1 MTVKRAEKV
10 AEAIHEIVSALL
22 IKGVKDPRIG
32 FTTITGVKLSDD
44 LHLATIYFT
53 VIGNESEKK
62 STEQGLN
69 SARGFLRKELG
80 RNLRMRYIPDLL
92 FRYDASIDYGQHID
106 TLLNEIKS
114 PEPEDDTQNH
124 R

>member
-53 VIGNESEKK
+53 VVGDENEKK
-62 STEQGLN
+62 STEKGLN

-80 RNLRMRYIPDLL
+80 KNLHMRYVPDLL
-92 FRYDASIDYGQHID
+92 FRYDVSIDYGRHID
-106 TLLNEIKS
+106 TLLAEIKT
-114 PEPEDDTQNH
+114 PGPDDDSQNTQ
-124 R
+124 

>member
-10 AEAIHEIVSALL
+10 GEAIHEILSALL

-53 VIGNESEKK
+53 VVGDEEEKK
-62 STEQGLN
+62 ATADGLN
-69 SARGFLRKELG
+69 SARGFLRRELSK
-80 RNLRMRYIPDLL
+80 NLRMRYVPDLL
-92 FRYDASIDYGQHID
+92 FRYDASLDYGRRID
-106 TLLNEIKS
+106 NLLDQITGAEH
-114 PEPEDDTQNH
+114 DDSTNNQ
-124 R
+124 

>member
-32 FTTITGVKLSDD
+32 FTTITGVKLSED

-53 VIGNESEKK
+53 VVGDEEEKRAAAD
-62 STEQGLN
+62 GLN
-69 SARGFLRKELG
+69 SARGFLRRELSK
-80 RNLRMRYIPDLL
+80 NLRMRYVPDLL
-92 FRYDASIDYGQHID
+92 FRYDASLDYGRRID
-106 TLLNEIKS
+106 NLLDQITGAEH
-114 PEPEDDTQNH
+114 DDSTNNQ
-124 R
+124 

>member
-32 FTTITGVKLSDD
+32 FTTITGVKLSED

-53 VIGNESEKK
+53 VVGDEEEKRAAA
-62 STEQGLN
+62 EGLN
-69 SARGFLRKELG
+69 SARGFLRRELSK
-80 RNLRMRYIPDLL
+80 NLRMRYVPDLL
-92 FRYDASIDYGQHID
+92 FRYDASLDYGRRID
-106 TLLNEIKS
+106 NLLDQITGAEH
-114 PEPEDDTQNH
+114 DDSTNNQ
-124 R
+124 

>member
-44 LHLATIYFT
+44 LRLATIYFT
-53 VIGNESEKK
+53 VVGDESEKK

-80 RNLRMRYIPDLL
+80 KNLRMRFTPDIL

-106 TLLNEIKS
+106 TLLNEIRS
-114 PEPEDDTQNH
+114 AEPEDDTQNH
-124 R
+124 S

>member
-10 AEAIHEIVSALL
+10 GEAIHEILSALL

-53 VIGNESEKK
+53 VVGDEEEKRA
-62 STEQGLN
+62 TADGLN
-69 SARGFLRKELG
+69 SARGFLRRELSK
-80 RNLRMRYIPDLL
+80 NLRMRYVPDLL
-92 FRYDASIDYGQHID
+92 FRYDESLDYGRRID
-106 TLLNEIKS
+106 NLLDQITGAEH
-114 PEPEDDTQNH
+114 DDSTNNQ
-124 R
+124 

>member
-10 AEAIHEIVSALL
+10 GEAIHEILSALL

-53 VIGNESEKK
+53 VVGDEEEKK
-62 STEQGLN
+62 ATADGLN
-69 SARGFLRKELG
+69 SARGFLRRELSK
-80 RNLRMRYIPDLL
+80 NLRMRYVPDLL
-92 FRYDASIDYGQHID
+92 FRYDASLDYGRRID
-106 TLLNEIKS
+106 NLLDEITGA
-114 PEPEDDTQNH
+114 EHDDSTNNQ
-124 R
+124 

>member
-44 LHLATIYFT
+44 LHLATIYFS
-53 VIGNESEKK
+53 VVGDESERKA
-62 STEQGLN
+62 TEQGLN

-80 RNLRMRYIPDLL
+80 KNLRMRYIPDLL
-92 FRYDASIDYGQHID
+92 FRYDVSIDYGQHID

-114 PEPEDDTQNH
+114 TEPDDDTQNH
-124 R
+124 

>member
-53 VIGNESEKK
+53 VVGDDEEKK
-62 STEQGLN
+62 STEKGLN

-80 RNLRMRYIPDLL
+80 KNLHMRYVPDLL
-92 FRYDASIDYGQHID
+92 FRYDASIDYGHHID
-106 TLLNEIKS
+106 TLLDEIKS
-114 PEPEDDTQNH
+114 TEHDDDPRDT
-124 R
+124 